1 MAPGIMTCRADVIR
15 RASEIGAGLPDEQ
28 RVALGVTLILDARS
42 PESFAVVRQA
52 ERLVAGHAQ
61 MLLSDAMAAEE
72 CPHLNMAIAATTH
85 GLPCD
90 RHPGGTGA
98 AGAPRPSARSSLRAA
113 WAHFRAV
120 ERRFSDSI
128 WGDVTATACVA
139 LITLALVIV
148 AGVLQ

>member
-15 RASEIGAGLPDEQ
+15 RANEIGAGLPDEQ
-28 RVALGVTLILDARS
+28 RVALGVTLILSARS
-42 PESFAVVRQA
+42 PDSFAVVRQA
-52 ERLVAGHAQ
+52 DRLVAGHAQ
-61 MLLSDAMAAEE
+61 MLLSDAMRADE
-72 CPHLNMAIAATTH
+72 CSLQNMVIAATTH
-85 GLPCD
+85 GSCD

-98 AGAPRPSARSSLRAA
+98 AGEPRPSARSSLRAA

-148 AGVLQ
+148 TGVLQ